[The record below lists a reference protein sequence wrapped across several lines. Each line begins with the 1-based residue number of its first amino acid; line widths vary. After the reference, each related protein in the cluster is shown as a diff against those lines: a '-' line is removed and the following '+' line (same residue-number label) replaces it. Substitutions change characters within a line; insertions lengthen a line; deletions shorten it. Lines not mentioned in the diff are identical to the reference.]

1 MTPCLYLHQIL
12 SCRHR
17 PLGRLAELYSRL
29 LHGADLS
36 PSDELISLILLS
48 AAQRKTRQEHIRK
61 AIDAHREQKA
71 RQQQH
76 QQPQLGL
83 DSHSCGKAD
92 PPPPS
97 HAAQH
102 GSHADLTEQ
111 VNDSAYMSDDSSRHS
126 KSSSLQSISPD
137 KPANP
142 GDSQQDAL
150 SQTLSTIH
158 TPNAADDC
166 DLLGKHSQQQR
177 QDQRQA
183 AGLHNRP
190 DNHVTDTPRQ
200 SSKQASKTGQHQQ
213 QQQKRQTTSKPHED
227 ATIRMLEHLKVMEE
241 GRDINTAQG
250 NAQEG
255 NEQGGNRKSE
265 ADGGG
270 DENACGG
277 MSTTDRKSSRRHL
290 NQDHFFHRDFMLAPS
305 AFASEYDPDTA
316 PDELADIY
324 TGVSSSVHHVASALF
339 GHMHGK
345 WLYLRNSIIHGASTL
360 YT

>member
-1 MTPCLYLHQIL
+1 MPSFASIL

-36 PSDELISLILLS
+36 PSDEFISLILLS

-76 QQPQLGL
+76 HQPQLGL
-83 DSHSCGKAD
+83 DSRSCGKAD

-97 HAAQH
+97 HAAQQQH

-111 VNDSAYMSDDSSRHS
+111 VNDSAYMSDDSSGHS
-126 KSSSLQSISPD
+126 KSGSLQSISPD

-142 GDSQQDAL
+142 GDSQHEAL

-166 DLLGKHSQQQR
+166 DLLGKHSQPQR
-177 QDQRQA
+177 HDQRQA
-183 AGLHNRP
+183 DGLHNRP
-190 DNHVTDTPRQ
+190 DGHVTGTPIQ

-213 QQQKRQTTSKPHED
+213 QQQQKKQTMSKPQD
-227 ATIRMLEHLKVMEE
+227 AAIRMLAHLKAMEE
-241 GRDINTAQG
+241 GRDMNTSQG
-250 NAQEG
+250 NVQEG
-255 NEQGGNRKSE
+255 DQQGGDRKSE

-324 TGVSSSVHHVASALF
+324 TGVSSSVHHVARAVF
-339 GHMHGK
+339 DHMHGK
-345 WLYLRNSIIHGASTL
+345 CLYLRNSIIHGASTL
-360 YT
+360 